1 MDPRQQNQDFPGNNA
16 QRVGTNYSFNGAQND
31 AFSTFVNTDND
42 NAFDPPW
49 NSQAF
54 PSNQQPVNGFD
65 QGNHGWQQHPY
76 QSPNLLS
83 MNNYGIQPRDYEQPF
98 SRSPAPFD
106 YSGFDSTHT
115 QTFSPS
121 AYDASLNFGQLPLS
135 NNPQYD
141 YAGQQ
146 GLQQQQ
152 HHDTISPQALQN
164 YSTSFTQ
171 STPEDS
177 RQVSTTLRLAF
188 LPYVFSPVLTTCS
201 LKTCTMAQPCLCEE
215 PQTLKRFL
223 SINRIGLPSHLRCL
237 NQLLQKACIL
247 NLL

>member
-1 MDPRQQNQDFPGNNA
+1 MDPRQQNQDFQGNNA
-16 QRVGTNYSFNGAQND
+16 QRVGANYSFNGAQND
-31 AFSTFVNTDND
+31 TFSTFVNTDND

-121 AYDASLNFGQLPLS
+121 AYDTSLNFGQIPLS
-135 NNPQYD
+135 TNPQYD

-171 STPEDS
+171 PTSEDS
-177 RQVSTTLRLAF
+177 RPVSSALRHPS
-188 LPYVFSPVLTTCS
+188 LPFVSHPMLTNCS
-201 LKTCTMAQPCLCEE
+201 LKTYTMAQPCLYEE
-215 PQTLKRFL
+215 PPILKPFL
-223 SINRIGLPSHLRCL
+223 TTNRIGLRLHPRCQS
-237 NQLLQKACIL
+237 QLLRKACIS

>member
-1 MDPRQQNQDFPGNNA
+1 MDPRQQNQDFSGNNA
-16 QRVGTNYSFNGAQND
+16 QRVGANYSFNGAQND

-76 QSPNLLS
+76 QSPSLLS

-121 AYDASLNFGQLPLS
+121 AYDSSLNFGQIPLS

-171 STPEDS
+171 PTPEDS
-177 RQVSTTLRLAF
+177 RQVSTALRLSSLLYAF
-188 LPYVFSPVLTTCS
+188 YLMLTTCS

-215 PQTLKRFL
+215 RQIPKQFL
-223 SINRIGLPSHLRCL
+223 STNRIGLPLHLRCQ
-237 NQLLQKACIL
+237 NQLLRKACTS

>member
-16 QRVGTNYSFNGAQND
+16 QRVGANYPFNGAQND

-121 AYDASLNFGQLPLS
+121 AYDASLNFGQIPLN

-141 YAGQQ
+141 YEGQQ

-177 RQVSTTLRLAF
+177 RQVSTALRLSS
-188 LPYVFSPVLTTCS
+188 LLYVFI
-201 LKTCTMAQPCLCEE
+201 QY
-215 PQTLKRFL
+215 
-223 SINRIGLPSHLRCL
+223 
-237 NQLLQKACIL
+237 
-247 NLL
+247 